1 MAERQHEEMSAKE
14 KRRAL
19 IKERAQELDEEYRL
33 ADQEQRIADQ
43 RASFNERCRKL
54 EEKTYARIEKYGEQD
69 LTAQM
74 LMSLLEVTIQMS
86 EAIEVI
92 TSIGEAVAT
101 ISDAMLCVDETM
113 KLITDS
119 LSLTQ
124 ASNYGFWARRKAK
137 RNIRRTIDNN
147 IGRMKQ
153 MTMML
158 SGSMEIAD
166 MLTDSM
172 QQMSVGQQKMMAKRA
187 KKQEKRQ
194 QKMQK
199 NGTTAFVAN
208 PNAKRRMDE
217 IRASRSAAGGDTT
230 IGGGDTSGGTYT
242 PPATGSAPATGGASS
257 FSDLEDL

>member
-19 IKERAQELDEEYRL
+19 IKERAQELDEESRL

-54 EEKTYARIEKYGEQD
+54 EEKTYARLEKYGEQD
-69 LTAQM
+69 ITAQM

-92 TSIGEAVAT
+92 SSIGEAVAT

-124 ASNYGFWARRKAK
+124 ASNYGFWARRRAK

-166 MLTDSM
+166 MLTESM

-199 NGTTAFVAN
+199 NGATSFVAN
-208 PNAKRRMDE
+208 PNAKRRIDE
-217 IRASRSAAGGDTT
+217 MRASRAAAGE
-230 IGGGDTSGGTYT
+230 GGAENGGSSGGTFT
-242 PPATGSAPATGGASS
+242 PPTTGAAPTAGGGASA

>member
-1 MAERQHEEMSAKE
+1 
-14 KRRAL
+14 
-19 IKERAQELDEEYRL
+19 
-33 ADQEQRIADQ
+33 
-43 RASFNERCRKL
+43 
-54 EEKTYARIEKYGEQD
+54 
-69 LTAQM
+69 M

-92 TSIGEAVAT
+92 SSIGEAVAT

-124 ASNYGFWARRKAK
+124 AANYGFWARRRAK

-166 MLTDSM
+166 MLTESM

-187 KKQEKRQ
+187 KKQEKLQ
-194 QKMQK
+194 QKRQK
-199 NGTTAFVAN
+199 NGTTSFVAN
-208 PNAKRRMDE
+208 PNAKRRIDE
-217 IRASRSAAGGDTT
+217 MRASRAAGDGAET
-230 IGGGDTSGGTYT
+230 GGGS
-242 PPATGSAPATGGASS
+242 TGGGQGFMGGGIGVDEMRGLISETVTALLPGVQQALPQQASTN
-257 FSDLEDL
+257 DELVNKLIEKNEKLMEKLERQSVEKVVEREVAVSGVDEEVIKQIIDKNDERIETLMQKI